1 MAKYGV
7 FEGIVM
13 AEPKQKSLELPS
25 FLTRHIPVWTH
36 PDWLTAQR
44 WRTVVQNQPIAM
56 DCEITLLADVT
67 STQWQI
73 RAKQPNEEDILADDI
88 EAYTDVLNPPG
99 PGALDGFDIW
109 INKVGQD
116 LLTLPIGGNTE
127 VIRWPGGMG
136 PFSRSTS
143 KGHVWQ
149 LAYIDGA
156 TLVPTFDLQFPM
168 MQKLREDVTNAI
180 FFERGEIMRMV
191 SRPRTPMRLWGFGM
205 APPEKIFL
213 AINMLYRSDT
223 YYANLL
229 LDTPEAGLLDL
240 MDMSKDDA
248 RDWLSS
254 FRGLFEGIDP
264 YKIGVL
270 YQHTQAAKYLP
281 FTRPPTEMMLDKST
295 EKYAQITAAGYGLTL
310 TDIGLGA
317 PQKTL
322 AGSIRDE
329 RKSRR
334 SGFLVTREIIKNA
347 INQNVMPD
355 YLEFVWVENDEEAK
369 IQRGRSFL
377 LNAQAVAKAKEAG
390 FITKREGQQQLIKDG
405 HITVEVEEPEEFE
418 IPPMLPANIND
429 NNDELDKKDPSQGG
443 KGDIT
448 GKADLGDTKISA
460 VPRNSAT
467 FDQMK
472 SAIQP
477 GFEEIILQANDADN
491 LLPLIRAA
499 TEEMFPDVTQ
509 AFLAEL
515 SDYEIELWKS
525 ERLKMWFE
533 NKSEFDD
540 FPDVL
545 KAKDDALE
553 QIDKLLEEN
562 EWWLF
567 PAGQRESIEFVL
579 RQSFAEGATLAAEL
593 IQDSLFRAGVAD
605 SPDLIGFSFNLKNP
619 RTLAQ
624 LENKAA
630 TLVTQVDDGTKFF
643 LKRIITSGVDE
654 GLSSPEIATMIKDGA
669 GLEDILADTNFTS
682 NTAKIVQSEIQS
694 MAESRVTSIVN
705 TEVARAE
712 SEGRVGQWSEMG
724 LTQKQWV
731 HTGGDLPCVFC
742 QRNIDE
748 GFVPMDFMFDSV
760 FGRTTLGPPAHPKVD
775 HCHIAFSEAE
785 LFEKADTLEVWTGE

>member
-1 MAKYGV
+1 
-7 FEGIVM
+7 M

-25 FLTRHIPVWTH
+25 FLTRHVPVWTH
-36 PDWLTAQR
+36 PDWLSAQR
-44 WRTVVQNQPIAM
+44 WRTVVQNQPVAM
-56 DCEITLLADVT
+56 DCEVTLLADIT
-67 STQWQI
+67 STKWQV
-73 RAKQPNEEDILADDI
+73 RAKKPKEEDILADDI
-88 EAYTDVLNPPG
+88 EAYTEVLNPPG
-99 PGALDGFDIW
+99 PGALNGFDIW
-109 INKVGQD
+109 ISKMVQD

-127 VIRWPGGMG
+127 IIRWPDGMG
-136 PFSRSTS
+136 LFSRPTS
-143 KGHVWQ
+143 KGHIWR

-156 TLVPTFDLQFPM
+156 TLVPTFDMQFPI

-180 FFERGEIMRMV
+180 FFQHNEIMRMV

-240 MDMSKDDA
+240 MDMSKEDA

-270 YQHTQAAKYLP
+270 YQHTQAAKYIS
-281 FTRPPTEMMLDKST
+281 FARPPTEMMLDKST
-295 EKYAQITAAGYGLTL
+295 EKYAQITCAGYGLTL
-310 TDIGLGA
+310 SDIGLGA

-355 YLEFVWVENDEEAK
+355 YLEFVWVESDEEAK

-390 FITKREGQQQLIKDG
+390 FITKQEGQQQLIKDG
-405 HITVEVEEPEEFE
+405 HITVEVKEPEEFE
-418 IPPMLPANIND
+418 MPLMIPSGD
-429 NNDELDKKDPSQGG
+429 NNEELNKKEPSQGG
-443 KGDIT
+443 RGDIT

-460 VPRNSAT
+460 VPRNSQN
-467 FDQMK
+467 FDQMR

-477 GFEEIILQANDADN
+477 GFEKIILQANDIDN
-491 LLPLIRAA
+491 LLPLIQVAA
-499 TEEMFPDVTQ
+499 EEMFPDVTQ

-515 SDYEIELWKS
+515 SDYEIDLWKL
-525 ERLKMWFE
+525 ERNKMRF
-533 NKSEFDD
+533 NFKSEFDAY
-540 FPDVL
+540 PDTI

-562 EWWLF
+562 KWWLF
-567 PAGQRESIEFVL
+567 PARQRESIEFVL
-579 RQSFAEGATLAAEL
+579 RQSFSEGAILAAEL
-593 IQDSLFRAGVAD
+593 IQDSLFRARLAD
-605 SPDLIGFSFNLKNP
+605 NPDLIGFSFNLKNP

-624 LENKAA
+624 LEQKAA

-654 GLSSPEIATMIKDGA
+654 GLSSPEIAAKIKNGVE
-669 GLEDILADTNFTS
+669 LEDILADTNFTN
-682 NTAKIVQSEIQS
+682 NTVQIVQSEIQS
-694 MAESRVTSIVN
+694 MAESRITSIVN

-712 SEGRVGQWSEMG
+712 TEGRIGQWDKMG
-724 LTQKQWV
+724 LTQKQWM
-731 HTGGDLPCVFC
+731 HTGGGLPCQYC

-748 GFVPMDFMFDSV
+748 GLVAMDFMFDSV
-760 FGRTTLGPPAHPKVD
+760 FGRTVLGPPAHPKVD

-785 LFEKADTLEVWTGE
+785 LMEKADSLVIWEGE